1 MREKNLLMNSKK
13 SPIVYHIY
21 AKDKCIAHSIPES
34 EFEGVW
40 ETAQH
45 IVGFMQT
52 DYEVSDLNYE
62 KVVQSL
68 IYEEAS
74 Y

>member
-1 MREKNLLMNSKK
+1 MTSKK
-13 SPIVYHIY
+13 SPSVYHIY

-52 DYEVSDLNYE
+52 DYEVSDLN
-62 KVVQSL
+62 
-68 IYEEAS
+68 
-74 Y
+74 